1 MVLPSSVAKEIER
14 FKKEYGSGWS
24 RRLIQLM
31 RQDLQR
37 EQALAELQGLVIN
50 IRDRNKLTEKD
61 VYKRLK

>member
-1 MVLPSSVAKEIER
+1 MALPSSVAKEIER
-14 FKKEYGSGWS
+14 FKKEHGSGWS

-50 IRDRNKLTEKD
+50 MRDRSKLTEKD

>member
-1 MVLPSSVAKEIER
+1 MALPSSVAKEIER

-37 EQALAELQGLVIN
+37 EQALAELQSLVIN